1 MYNCRLTV
9 DLPGVWIVQ
18 IVMII
23 LKAFNLVDYSWI
35 VTFIPLWTI
44 IGVFALMSAA
54 YIIAL
59 SYEKLN
65 KLWRKRN
72 SK

>member
-23 LKAFNLVDYSWI
+23 LKVFNLADYSWT
-35 VTFIPLWTI
+35 VTFIPLWTMM
-44 IGVFALMSAA
+44 GVFALMGAT
-54 YIIAL
+54 YIIVL

-65 KLWRKRN
+65 KLWKKRN

>member
-9 DLPGVWIVQ
+9 DLPGVWVVQ
-18 IVMII
+18 IVMIV
-23 LKAFNLVDYSWI
+23 LKVSNLTDYSWI
-35 VTFIPLWTI
+35 VTFIPLWTMM
-44 IGVFALMSAA
+44 GVFALMGAA

-59 SYEKLN
+59 SFEKL

>member
-18 IVMII
+18 IVMIV
-23 LKAFNLVDYSWI
+23 LKVSNLTDYSWI
-35 VTFIPLWTI
+35 VTFIPLWTMM
-44 IGVFALMSAA
+44 GVFALMGAA

-59 SYEKLN
+59 SFEKL
-65 KLWRKRN
+65 KLWGKRN

>member
-18 IVMII
+18 IVMIV
-23 LKAFNLVDYSWI
+23 LKVSNLTDYSWI
-35 VTFIPLWTI
+35 VTFIPLWTM
-44 IGVFALMSAA
+44 IGVFALMGAA

-59 SYEKLN
+59 SFEKL

>member
-18 IVMII
+18 IVMIV
-23 LKAFNLVDYSWI
+23 LKAFNLADYSWV
-35 VTFIPLWTI
+35 VTFIPLWTMM
-44 IGVFALMSAA
+44 GVFALMGAA
-54 YIIAL
+54 YTVAL
-59 SYEKLN
+59 SFEKL

>member
-18 IVMII
+18 IVMIV
-23 LKAFNLVDYSWI
+23 LKAFNLADYSWV
-35 VTFIPLWTI
+35 VTFIPLWTMM
-44 IGVFALMSAA
+44 GVFALIGAA
-54 YIIAL
+54 YIVAL
-59 SYEKLN
+59 SFEKL

>member
-18 IVMII
+18 IVMIV
-23 LKAFNLVDYSWI
+23 LKVSNLVDYSWI
-35 VTFIPLWTI
+35 VTFIPLWTMM
-44 IGVFALMSAA
+44 GVFALMGAA

-59 SYEKLN
+59 SFEKL

>member
-9 DLPGVWIVQ
+9 DLPGVWVVQ
-18 IVMII
+18 IVMIV
-23 LKAFNLVDYSWI
+23 LKVSNLADYSWI
-35 VTFIPLWTI
+35 VTFIPLWTMM
-44 IGVFALMSAA
+44 GVFALMGAA

-59 SYEKLN
+59 SFEKL

>member
-9 DLPGVWIVQ
+9 DLPGVWVVQ
-18 IVMII
+18 IVMIV
-23 LKAFNLVDYSWI
+23 LKVSNLTDYSWI
-35 VTFIPLWTI
+35 VTFIPLWTMM
-44 IGVFALMSAA
+44 GVFALMGAA
-54 YIIAL
+54 YIIVL
-59 SYEKLN
+59 SFEKL

>member
-18 IVMII
+18 IVMIV
-23 LKAFNLVDYSWI
+23 LKVSNLTDYSWI
-35 VTFIPLWTI
+35 VTFIPLWTMM
-44 IGVFALMSAA
+44 GVFALMGAA

-59 SYEKLN
+59 SFEKL

>member
-9 DLPGVWIVQ
+9 DLPGVWVVQ
-18 IVMII
+18 IVMIV
-23 LKAFNLVDYSWI
+23 LKVFSLADYSWA
-35 VTFIPLWTI
+35 VTFIPLWTM
-44 IGVFALMSAA
+44 IGVFALMGAA
-54 YIIAL
+54 YIMTL
-59 SYEKLN
+59 SIEKLN

>member
-18 IVMII
+18 IVMIV
-23 LKAFNLVDYSWI
+23 LKVSNLVDYSWI
-35 VTFIPLWTI
+35 VTFIPLWTMM
-44 IGVFALMSAA
+44 GVFALMGAA

-59 SYEKLN
+59 SFEKL
-65 KLWRKRN
+65 KLWGKRN